1 MITELYIENI
11 ALIDQVQLTFS
22 PRFNILTGETG
33 AGKSVILHSLGLV
46 LGERIR
52 GNIVRKGQEQATIQ
66 IVADPVAPVFQQIQ
80 KSLQTIE
87 IDDEELLTL
96 HRQITQSGRSR
107 SNINGHVINLK
118 QLKTLGEGIIC
129 GIKCS
134 VSKVIL

>member
-33 AGKSVILHSLGLV
+33 TGKSVILHSLGLV

-87 IDDEELLTL
+87 IDDEELS
-96 HRQITQSGRSR
+96 IF
-107 SNINGHVINLK
+107 
-118 QLKTLGEGIIC
+118 
-129 GIKCS
+129 
-134 VSKVIL
+134 

>member
-52 GNIVRKGQEQATIQ
+52 GNIVRQSQEQARIC
-66 IVADPVAPVFQQIQ
+66 
-80 KSLQTIE
+80 
-87 IDDEELLTL
+87 LLYTSPSP
-96 HRQITQSGRSR
+96 RDRG
-107 SNINGHVINLK
+107 
-118 QLKTLGEGIIC
+118 
-129 GIKCS
+129 
-134 VSKVIL
+134 